1 MEEYEKIN
9 DPIRI
14 SLPEK
19 WEPITNSNRIIEN
32 GAYIVTL
39 LGPYDRRK
47 TEVATYFNGTWVVN
61 NPDRNN
67 GYKVIAYMLNPE
79 DSIIPYEGS
88 VQQFKVG
95 DIIVWNNDKDTEKRI
110 MCWMLIGSFDYPS
123 DRAARAKVGKEY
135 FSKDIQTIYTGWCP
149 NNFGK
154 NVRLAT
160 DDEVSKICDELLNYY
175 KTNFKVSGRN
185 VGRAMIALDLHELR
199 PDLYDRITDMWDE
212 EEINQ

>member
-1 MEEYEKIN
+1 MNTKNILDNIKIN
-9 DPIRI
+9 L
-14 SLPEK
+14 SEK
-19 WEPITNSNRIIEN
+19 WIPIMNSNRTIEN

-39 LGPYDRRK
+39 LGPCDRRK

-67 GYKVIAYMLNPE
+67 GYKVIAYMLNLE
-79 DSIIPYEGS
+79 DNIIPYEGS

-95 DIIVWNNDKDTEKRI
+95 DIIVWNNDKDVEKRI

-135 FSKDIQTIYTGWCP
+135 FSKDIQTIYTGWSP

-154 NVRLAT
+154 NTRLAT

-175 KTNFKVSGRN
+175 KTNFNVSNRN
-185 VGRAMIALDLHELR
+185 VGRAMIALDLQELR
-199 PDLYDRITDMWDE
+199 PDLYDRISNMWNE
-212 EEINQ
+212 EENNN